1 MEISEGVIRWGWL
14 TPSSI
19 SIILQKNK
27 TWYEPCTYLL
37 SQDSQSTLNIS
48 KALLS
53 TISYISINIVRFAW
67 TVHQMQFKII
77 SATKLILRPPHNNRG
92 PDTIAVFKADVRG
105 LLNCLSTNQS
115 HSLFFFPLNF
125 KGNTVI
131 HGVKDLPSFTR
142 GISLASDHP
151 VAIAI
156 ICIINTCNGLKIPI
170 QHKSFHHLVFYMQK
184 SVHSIFPC
192 QCI

>member
-1 MEISEGVIRWGWL
+1 MRSLV
-14 TPSSI
+14 
-19 SIILQKNK
+19 Q
-27 TWYEPCTYLL
+27 
-37 SQDSQSTLNIS
+37 
-48 KALLS
+48 
-53 TISYISINIVRFAW
+53 
-67 TVHQMQFKII
+67 
-77 SATKLILRPPHNNRG
+77 LILRPPHNNRG

-156 ICIINTCNGLKIPI
+156 ISIINTCNGLKIPI
-170 QHKSFHHLVFYMQK
+170 QHNKSFHHLILYIQK
-184 SVHSIFPC
+184 NVHSIFPC

>member
-1 MEISEGVIRWGWL
+1 MEISAGVIRWCWL
-14 TPSSI
+14 TPSLI

-53 TISYISINIVRFAW
+53 TISYILINIVRFAW

-77 SATKLILRPPHNNRG
+77 SAINIETTAQQQRPWHNSSLQN
-92 PDTIAVFKADVRG
+92 
-105 LLNCLSTNQS
+105 TNQS
-115 HSLFFFPLNF
+115 HSVFFFPLNF

-131 HGVKDLPSFTR
+131 QGVKDLPSFTR

-151 VAIAI
+151 VAVAI

-170 QHKSFHHLVFYMQK
+170 QHNKSFHHLILYMQK
-184 SVHSIFPC
+184 NVHSIFPC